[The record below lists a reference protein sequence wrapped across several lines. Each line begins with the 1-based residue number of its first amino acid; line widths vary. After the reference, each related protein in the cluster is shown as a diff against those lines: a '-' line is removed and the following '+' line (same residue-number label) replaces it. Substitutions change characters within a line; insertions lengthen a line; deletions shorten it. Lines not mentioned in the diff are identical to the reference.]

1 MPSTAVLERKK
12 QMVADLSERIK
23 NSCAGVV
30 VDYKGI
36 NVEDDT
42 KLRKELREAGVEYT
56 VVKNTILGRAVE
68 DAGLAGL
75 ENVLEG
81 TTAIATSADDYVASA
96 RILQKFAD
104 SHDNFSLK
112 SGYLDGEVISM
123 EKLVALAKLP
133 SREVLLATVCSVFNA
148 PIAAFARGVQAIVD
162 KGGVEAC
169 ESAANEDTPA
179 EEAEA
184 PAEAPAEETASEKVT
199 AIVEELK
206 TLTVLELSELVS
218 AVEEEFGV
226 SAAAAVAVAAPAEG
240 GAAAADEKTE
250 FDVVLAEVGA
260 NKIQVIKAV
269 REATGLGLKEAKEIV
284 DNAPKAV
291 KEAVPTADAE
301 ALKAKLEEAGAK
313 VELK

>member
-75 ENVLEG
+75 EDVLEG
-81 TTAIATSADDYVASA
+81 TTAIATAADDYVASA

-112 SGYLDGEVISM
+112 SDGEVISM
-123 EKLVALAKLP
+123 DKLMALAKLP

-169 ESAANEDTPA
+169 EPTAKEDAPA

-184 PAEAPAEETASEKVT
+184 PAEAPAEETAE
-199 AIVEELK
+199 
-206 TLTVLELSELVS
+206 
-218 AVEEEFGV
+218 
-226 SAAAAVAVAAPAEG
+226 
-240 GAAAADEKTE
+240 
-250 FDVVLAEVGA
+250 
-260 NKIQVIKAV
+260 
-269 REATGLGLKEAKEIV
+269 
-284 DNAPKAV
+284 
-291 KEAVPTADAE
+291 
-301 ALKAKLEEAGAK
+301 
-313 VELK
+313 

>member
-1 MPSTAVLERKK
+1 MPSTAILEKKK

-42 KLRKELREAGVEYT
+42 KLRKELREANVEYT
-56 VVKNTILGRAVE
+56 VVKNSILGRAAQ
-68 DAGLAGL
+68 DAGLEGL
-75 ENVLEG
+75 DSVLEG

-96 RILQKFAD
+96 RILQKYAD

-123 EKLVALAKLP
+123 EKLIALAKLP

-169 ESAANEDTPA
+169 EKA
-179 EEAEA
+179 EEAEAPAEEA
-184 PAEAPAEETASEKVT
+184 PAEAPAEETAE
-199 AIVEELK
+199 
-206 TLTVLELSELVS
+206 
-218 AVEEEFGV
+218 
-226 SAAAAVAVAAPAEG
+226 
-240 GAAAADEKTE
+240 
-250 FDVVLAEVGA
+250 
-260 NKIQVIKAV
+260 
-269 REATGLGLKEAKEIV
+269 
-284 DNAPKAV
+284 
-291 KEAVPTADAE
+291 
-301 ALKAKLEEAGAK
+301 
-313 VELK
+313 